1 MKKLIC
7 ILLTAAL
14 IISLSACKKDTG
26 ETAETTAASTEHTE
40 VPETTTDET
49 TAAETESSAS
59 QESSSA
65 SATDSVTVGQTLLA
79 DFEKQMTEDAGKGA
93 QAIADALITNPII
106 PFAGASMAVEPGL
119 LTGFGN
125 AEITGFQ
132 EGVMFSPMIGTIPF
146 VGYIFV
152 LEDDADIDGFTG
164 LLKDNADLRWNICTE
179 AEELVV
185 HSVGNTVFFV
195 MCPKSFES

>member
-7 ILLTAAL
+7 ILLTAVL
-14 IISLSACKKDTG
+14 IFSLSACKKDTG
-26 ETAETTAASTEHTE
+26 DTAETTAASTEHTE
-40 VPETTTDET
+40 APET

-65 SATDSVTVGQTLLA
+65 SATDSVTVGQTLLT
-79 DFEKQMTEDAGKGA
+79 DFEKQMTEGAGKGA

>member
-40 VPETTTDET
+40 VPETTTAVT

-59 QESSSA
+59 LESNSSSA
-65 SATDSVTVGQTLLA
+65 ADSVTVGQTLLA
-79 DFEKQMTEDAGKGA
+79 DFENQMTEAADKNA
-93 QAIADALITNPII
+93 QSIADALLTNPVIS
-106 PFAGASMAVEPGL
+106 FAGATMAVEPGL

-125 AEITGFQ
+125 TEITDFQ

-152 LEDDADIDGFTG
+152 LEDGADADNFIG
-164 LLKDNADLRWNICTE
+164 LLEDNADLRWNICTE